1 VLRVIFTPDDIGRVR
16 MAGDPDPMWETVF
29 SLFRLMRPGQ
39 TPIFGPWR
47 EQVVRNTRRAD
58 LDILLPLVRGPYY
71 PDFLTPAE
79 GRLGLPYAI
88 EALLATPAARLR
100 QDMTELARLGEPTPW
115 WMRRLAEGDRAVLE
129 RVAGAMRSHHEVA
142 VAPFWPDAQAHI
154 EADRARRAR
163 ALLDQGAEGLLE
175 SFRPMMRWNSP
186 VLEVDTPFEQ
196 TIELEGR
203 GLLLVPSYLS
213 WGAPDV
219 LRDPS
224 LPPVLVYPVERD
236 PAVFWA
242 TGPASNGG
250 SVAALI
256 GQTRT
261 SVLESIGDGS
271 TTSELARK
279 VGVSAASVSQHTSVL
294 REARLIQTSR
304 VGKAVLHTITPLG
317 AALLGDRPTPTP
329 AVVPAV
335 VPAPEASRPPA

>member
-1 VLRVIFTPDDIGRVR
+1 MLRVIFTPDDIGRVR
-16 MAGDPDPMWETVF
+16 MAADPDPMWETVY
-29 SLFRLMRPGQ
+29 SVFRLMRPGQ
-39 TPIFGPWR
+39 TPIFGAWR
-47 EQVVRNTRRAD
+47 DQVVRHTRRAD
-58 LDILLPLVRGPYY
+58 LDILLPLVRGAYY

-129 RVAGAMRSHHEVA
+129 RVAAAMRSHHEVA
-142 VAPFWPDAQAHI
+142 VAPFWPDAQAHV

-163 ALLDQGAEGLLE
+163 ALLDHGVEGLLE
-175 SFRPMMRWNSP
+175 SFRPMMRWSSP

-196 TIELEGR
+196 TIALDGR
-203 GLLLVPSYLS
+203 GLVLIPSYFS

-219 LRDPS
+219 LRDPD

-236 PAVFWA
+236 PALFRAASPA
-242 TGPASNGG
+242 TNGG

-271 TTSELARK
+271 TTSELARR
-279 VGVSAASVSQHTSVL
+279 VGVSAASVSQHTAVL

-317 AALLGDRPTPTP
+317 AALLGDRPAEDAAARRRP
-329 AVVPAV
+329 A
-335 VPAPEASRPPA
+335 